1 MALQHSPSIVTS
13 GLVMCLDAANPR
25 SYPGSGTIWYDVS
38 STNNNGTLT
47 NGPVNTSGVNGYFTF
62 DGVDDYV
69 NVTNGMNSLVGTSTV
84 TFSAW
89 IYRTSAPAYW
99 AGIISNKVNVTDGIC
114 LLVNPDSKIFW
125 QYDGGTSGVYAI
137 YGGAT
142 LATNTWYNIAGVYD
156 SVGLK
161 TYLNGVLND
170 SAADAGK
177 SIASAGNMNITIGAQ
192 DSGPGGPFPGRI
204 AQCSVYNRSL
214 SATEMLQNF
223 NALRGRYGI

>member
-1 MALQHSPSIVTS
+1 MTVVANPSVVTS
-13 GLVMCLDAANPR
+13 GLVMYVDAASSR
-25 SYPGSGTIWYDVS
+25 SYPGSGTLWYDVS
-38 STNNNGTLT
+38 GKNNNGTLI
-47 NGPVNTSGVNGYFTF
+47 NGPVNTAGVNGYFTF

-69 NVTNGMNSLVGTSTV
+69 TVTNGMNSLVGTNTV

-89 IYRTSAPAYW
+89 IYRTSAPSYW

-156 SVGLK
+156 NEGLK
-161 TYLNGVLND
+161 TYLNGVLNE
-170 SAADAGK
+170 SAADPGK
-177 SIASAGNMNITIGAQ
+177 SLSSAGNMDITLGAQ
-192 DSGPGGPFPGRI
+192 SPAAACFPGRI

-214 SATEMLQNF
+214 SASEMLQNF

>member
-1 MALQHSPSIVTS
+1 MTVVANPSVVTS
-13 GLVMCLDAANPR
+13 GLVMYVDAASSR
-25 SYPGSGTIWYDVS
+25 SYPGSGTLWYDVS
-38 STNNNGTLT
+38 GKNNNGTLI
-47 NGPVNTSGVNGYFTF
+47 NGPVNTAGVNGYFTF

-69 NVTNGMNSLVGTSTV
+69 TVTNGMNSLVGTNTV

-89 IYRTSAPAYW
+89 IYRTSAPSYW

-156 SVGLK
+156 NEGLK
-161 TYLNGVLND
+161 TYLNGVLNE
-170 SAADAGK
+170 SAADPGK
-177 SIASAGNMNITIGAQ
+177 SLSSAGNMDITLGSQSPAAAC
-192 DSGPGGPFPGRI
+192 FPGRI

-214 SATEMLQNF
+214 SASEMLQNF

>member
-1 MALQHSPSIVTS
+1 MSISYNSSIVTN
-13 GLVMCLDAANPR
+13 GLTICVDAGNPR
-25 SYPGSGTIWYDVS
+25 SYPGTGTIWYDAS
-38 STNNNGTLT
+38 GTNNNGTLV
-47 NGPVNTSGVNGYFTF
+47 NSPVNTAGVNGYFTF

-69 NVTNGMNSLVGTSTV
+69 TVSNGMNSLVGTNTV

-89 IYRTSAPAYW
+89 IYRTSAPSYW

-137 YGGAT
+137 FGGAT

-156 SVGLK
+156 NVGLK

-170 SAADAGK
+170 SAADPGK
-177 SIASAGNMNITIGAQ
+177 SISSAGNMDITLGAQ
-192 DSGPGGPFPGRI
+192 SAASACFPGRI

-214 SATEMLQNF
+214 SASEMLQNF
-223 NALRGRYGI
+223 NALRGRYGV